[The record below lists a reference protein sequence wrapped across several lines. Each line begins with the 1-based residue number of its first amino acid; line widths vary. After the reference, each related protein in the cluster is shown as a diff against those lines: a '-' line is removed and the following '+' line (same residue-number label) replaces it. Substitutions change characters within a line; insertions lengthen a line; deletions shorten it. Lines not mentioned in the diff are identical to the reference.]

1 MRLLLRLCP
10 LVLALAAPFAH
21 AQIKDRDSALSDGEV
36 EKIREAAP
44 LFDQRVLLFS
54 SILDERTKA
63 ILALTTGRKK
73 PGRDEDIHDLM
84 EQFTSIADDL
94 EDNLAD
100 YGPRHRDLRK
110 ALPKVLAAT
119 ERWQSALKTPP
130 ENQAYEVSRKLALE
144 AVTDLREDLAKLID
158 EQKAWFLAHPPNK
171 EDKKSNEREPG

>member
-1 MRLLLRLCP
+1 VRLLSL
-10 LVLALAAPFAH
+10 LALLLVFAAPTIH
-21 AQIKDRDSALSDGEV
+21 AQVNDRDSALSDGEV
-36 EKIREAAP
+36 EKLRESAP
-44 LFDQRVLLFS
+44 IFDQRVLIFS
-54 SILDERTKA
+54 GFLDDRTRA
-63 ILALTTGRKK
+63 ILALTNGRKK

-130 ENQAYEVSRKLALE
+130 DNQAYEVSRKLALE
-144 AVTDLREDLAKLID
+144 AVGDLRDDVTRLID

-171 EDKKSNEREPG
+171 EDKKSSAREPG